1 LSIQYEYGADKSTRN
16 CVSKLLSCS
25 ELENPCA
32 LFVLKSLEPLKM
44 MEVEDYPVRSYR
56 EHRPVLNL
64 NTTNSSGKL
73 VMPSPSESDPTSPGW
88 STSSTSTLPT
98 PISPDG
104 PSTLRHHS
112 LFIPLGPNDVIDR
125 VSRAPDNE
133 PPETDQNKPETLTLS
148 EYPDVPPGPGP
159 FAATIRHERDDLDE
173 RDLQNLNGHRVSREL
188 ADKVFKRIR
197 ANAPSNHIFDLSH
210 VSTHP
215 ELTESVSSGSDF
227 SRHHSRQNTQEFSTE
242 NESSNLNP
250 PPEDES
256 SIANISTTNDYP
268 TPNDVETTVKG
279 MFLFTTTH
287 EARNEP

>member
-1 LSIQYEYGADKSTRN
+1 
-16 CVSKLLSCS
+16 
-25 ELENPCA
+25 
-32 LFVLKSLEPLKM
+32 M
-44 MEVEDYPVRSYR
+44 MEVEDYPVRSYG
-56 EHRPVLNL
+56 EHRSVLNL

-73 VMPSPSESDPTSPGW
+73 MMPSPSESDPTSPGW

-104 PSTLRHHS
+104 LSKSRHHS
-112 LFIPLGPNDVIDR
+112 PFIHTRSNDVIKR
-125 VSRAPDNE
+125 VPGTPDDE
-133 PPETDQNKPETLTLS
+133 PPETDRNEPETLMLS

-227 SRHHSRQNTQEFSTE
+227 SRHHSRRNTQEFSTE
-242 NESSNLNP
+242 NESSNLNL

-256 SIANISTTNDYP
+256 SVANLSTTNDYHI
-268 TPNDVETTVKG
+268 PNDVETTVKG
-279 MFLFTTTH
+279 MFIFTTTH